1 MHQPTQSYD
10 TVQQAIGLTVTDHSL
25 LENAF
30 VHRSYLNE
38 HRDFELPSN
47 EKLEF
52 LGDSVLSLI
61 TSVYLFRKYPAL
73 HEGDY
78 TEIKAAIVKTS
89 SLAAA
94 ARTLELGTY
103 LLLSRGEE
111 RGGGRDNTNLLADC
125 FEALIAAIFLDQGF
139 DAAYTFVCNHL
150 FKDTLDEIIDTN
162 AYHSHKSQLQEY
174 VQAQKKM
181 TPVYQTVKEEG
192 PEHDRTF
199 TIDVSVGKKIYGRG
213 VGRSKKEAEEQAAHV
228 ALEALKAGS

>member
-1 MHQPTQSYD
+1 MYQPIQSYD
-10 TVQQAIGLTVTDHSL
+10 PLQKAIGLTLQDQGL

-38 HRDFELPSN
+38 HRDFAKPSN

-61 TSVYLFRKYPAL
+61 TSVYLFRNYPAL

-78 TEIKAAIVKTS
+78 TEIKAAIVKTA

-94 ARTLELGTY
+94 ARALHLGTF

-125 FEALIAAIFLDQGF
+125 FEALIAVIFLDQGF
-139 DAAYTFVCNHL
+139 DAAFTFVSDHL
-150 FKDTLDEIIDTN
+150 FTDTLDTIIQTN

-174 VQAQKKM
+174 VQAKKKM
-181 TPVYQTVKEEG
+181 TPVYQTIKEEG

-199 TIDVSVGKKIYGRG
+199 TIDVSVGKQIFGRG
-213 VGRSKKEAEEQAAHV
+213 TGRSKKEAEEQAAQV
-228 ALEALKAGS
+228 ALQALRAQG